1 MVGQDMERGSGI
13 AMWRQ
18 IEDLIR
24 QDIVEGTWKP
34 GDRLPTETELAERFG
49 VNRHTLRRALG
60 ALRDSGLVRIEQG
73 RGTFVQDDVID
84 YAVSRRTRFSENISN
99 LARRPSGEIV
109 RTGVIAANAQIAGA
123 LELRRG
129 QKVVLVEAVNLVDGR
144 AVSIVAHHFA
154 HTRFA
159 GLDEI
164 YRETGSIT
172 KAFKQFGIDDYLR
185 KLSRVSA
192 RLPDADDARLLGMAR
207 AQPILY
213 TESINVDL
221 DGRPIEY
228 SIARSAG
235 HRMQLV
241 FEF

>member
-1 MVGQDMERGSGI
+1 MERGSGI

-18 IEDLIR
+18 IEDRMR
-24 QDIVEGTWKP
+24 QDIVEGLWKP
-34 GDRLPTETELAERFG
+34 GDRLPTEAELAERFG
-49 VNRHTLRRALG
+49 VNRHTLRRALA

-84 YAVSRRTRFSENISN
+84 YAVTRRTRFTQNITS
-99 LARRPSGEIV
+99 LERRPSGEIV
-109 RTGVIAANAQIAGA
+109 RTGTIAATAQVATA
-123 LELRRG
+123 LDLRRG

-144 AVSIVAHHFA
+144 PVSIVAHHFPHA
-154 HTRFA
+154 RFE
-159 GLDEI
+159 GLDQT

-172 KAFKQFGIDDYLR
+172 KALRRHGIDDYLR

-235 HRMQLV
+235 HRLQLV

>member
-1 MVGQDMERGSGI
+1 MERGSGI

-18 IEDLIR
+18 IEDLMR
-24 QDIVEGTWKP
+24 QDIIEGTWKP
-34 GDRLPTETELAERFG
+34 GDRLPTETELAERFS
-49 VNRHTLRRALG
+49 VNRHTLRRALA

-84 YAVSRRTRFSENISN
+84 YAVTRRTRFSENIAN
-99 LARRPSGEIV
+99 LARQPSGEVV
-109 RTGVIAANAQIAGA
+109 RTGVIEANAQIASA

-144 AVSIVAHHFA
+144 AVSIVAHHFP

-164 YRETGSIT
+164 YSETGSIT

-185 KLSRVSA
+185 RLSRVSA

-221 DGRPIEY
+221 EGRPIEY